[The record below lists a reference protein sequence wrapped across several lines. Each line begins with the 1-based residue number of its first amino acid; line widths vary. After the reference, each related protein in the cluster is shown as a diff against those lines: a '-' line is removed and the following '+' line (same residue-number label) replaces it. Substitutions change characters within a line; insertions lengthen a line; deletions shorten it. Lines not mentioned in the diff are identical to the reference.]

1 MFGFSVVLV
10 LLWLFE
16 FGLPRELKKMVYLV
30 KLTQPFVESR
40 LLTILSSVSL

>member
-16 FGLPRELKKMVYLV
+16 FGLPRELKKNGVPGKIDSTFCRESTFDYFV
-30 KLTQPFVESR
+30 KC
-40 LLTILSSVSL
+40 

>member
-30 KLTQPFVESR
+30 KLSQPFVES
-40 LLTILSSVSL
+40 LSTILSSVSL